1 MSKIRNGL
9 LAVGLIIMA
18 MFAMATPV
26 EALQDLKITDYNL
39 NTLKGYGT
47 SWYPYGSG
55 DLAMWPGGFNTYGA
69 SKTLVYVN
77 SPLGTISA
85 IKIGDGECVAFVK
98 AMSNTNNIAS
108 SNWKWGVNVMSA
120 TTYIPQGT
128 LIATF
133 RPDGTYDSWGTNGKN
148 HVAVFGGYQ
157 YDVFLRRVGIFVWDQ
172 NYLPS
177 KGKVVARHLIGLSGI
192 DDVRNANNYYVVRE

>member
-1 MSKIRNGL
+1 ML
-9 LAVGLIIMA
+9 LVVA
-18 MFAMATPV
+18 MFAMVPSV
-26 EALQDLKITDYNL
+26 SALQDLRITDYNL

-55 DLAMWPGGFNTYGA
+55 DLAMWPSNLYAYGA
-69 SKTLVYVN
+69 SKTLKYVS

-85 IKIGDGECVAFVK
+85 IKIGDGECVAFAK

-108 SNWKWGVNVMSA
+108 SSWRRGVNVMS
-120 TTYIPQGT
+120 TTAYIPQGT

-133 RPDGTYDSWGTNGKN
+133 KADGTYDSWATSGN
-148 HVAVFGGYQ
+148 HVAVFAGYQ
-157 YDVFLRRVGIFVWDQ
+157 YGLFQKTGIYVWDQ

-177 KGKVVARHLIGLSGI
+177 KGNVVARHLIGISGTG
-192 DDVRNANNYYVVRE
+192 VGNANNYYVVRE